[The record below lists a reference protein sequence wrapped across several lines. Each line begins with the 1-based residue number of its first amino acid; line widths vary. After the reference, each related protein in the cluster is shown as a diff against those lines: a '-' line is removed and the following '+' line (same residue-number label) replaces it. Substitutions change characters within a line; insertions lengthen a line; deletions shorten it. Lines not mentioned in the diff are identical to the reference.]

1 MKRTMIISL
10 MSGTLFLFSLHIFA
24 QDGRAWP
31 SDCDSLKE
39 RPYPQW
45 FKDAKL
51 GIFIHWGIYSVPAY
65 GGKESYGE
73 WYLRGLQVGD
83 TIRTNFM
90 KRVYG
95 KNFTYRDFAPLF
107 KAELFRP
114 DEWAELFKEA
124 GAKYI
129 VMVTKHH
136 DGYCL
141 WPSKYAPGWNS
152 MDVGPHRDLV
162 GELAK
167 AVRKKGLVFGAY
179 YSLPEWNNP
188 LHRWYTDPDDSIGP
202 YVEQHMIPQFKEMV
216 SAYRPK
222 VLFADG
228 EWCNS
233 AKQWHSAELIS
244 WYFNLIGDSAI
255 VNNRW
260 GRGCDI
266 GFLTPEYSSGLKA
279 SKRPWTEVRGL
290 GRSFGLNRNEPLEDY
305 MTPGQLIRF
314 FVTAV
319 ANGGGIIL
327 NVGPKADGQIPLLQQ
342 ERLKQLGHWLK
353 INGEAIYGSTMWIKT
368 EESKQVELR
377 RVDPRIDF
385 DWVRDSPGQPV
396 SEDNFTAEWN
406 GYLSP
411 PESGVYRLNADV
423 DDGVRVRIDDQ
434 PVYEK
439 GFAKDQNKDKG
450 QSGEIKLKKGKLYR
464 IRVFYQEKKQNARV
478 RLFWIL
484 PSGEKQIIPESDLF
498 TQKDPGST
506 HGLAAVYR
514 SLKQTVAY
522 TKNHG
527 NLYAIA
533 LEWPGDFLVLHIPE
547 PSKDTEVTLLGRKG
561 PLPWKY
567 ENGKMKIDLRGVKF
581 NEMPSCYAWTFRIV
595 ND

>member
-10 MSGTLFLFSLHIFA
+10 MAGTLFLFSLHIFA

-228 EWCNS
+228 EWRNS

-353 INGEAIYGSTMWIKT
+353 INSEAIYGSTMWIKT